1 MGLRIYVIKRCIY
14 SFILIF
20 FVISLNF
27 LVFIMMPGNP
37 IASFVS
43 PELRPEQAEALY
55 EQWGLNQPMHEQYI
69 RYVKNMLTFQFG
81 ISFESRR
88 PIAQEIGLY
97 VGNTVLLMGVSLI
110 ISIIVGVILGVITAS
125 KRGSLTD
132 SGLVTTSLVFYALP
146 TFWMGMIFLTLF
158 AAGFG
163 WFPLRGS
170 QPVAWTANPPEP
182 FVITAPLEGQNLALN
197 LTVNLEDLSSLVFG
211 RIHHLFLPCF
221 TLFLFYIGGWLLI
234 TRATML
240 ECITEDYIVTARAK
254 GLKERKVLYKHAL
267 KNASLPI
274 ITSAAISFGFLISGA
289 ILTETVYSWRGLGL
303 WIWRSIIIRDLPA
316 LQAVFYLIGLC
327 VIAANFIADLTY
339 GVIDPRIKYG

>member
-1 MGLRIYVIKRCIY
+1 MGLRGYIIKRCIF
-14 SFILIF
+14 SFVLIF
-20 FVISLNF
+20 FVISVNF
-27 LVFIMMPGNP
+27 LVFILMPGNP

-55 EQWGLNQPMHEQYI
+55 ELWGLNQPMHEQYV
-69 RYVKNMLTFQFG
+69 RYVKNMLSFEFG

-88 PIAQEIGLY
+88 PIGQEIGLY
-97 VGNTVLLMGVSLI
+97 LGNTLILMGSSLI
-110 ISIIVGVILGVITAS
+110 IAIIVGVILGVIAAS

-132 SGLVTTSLVFYALP
+132 SGLVTSSLVFYALP
-146 TFWMGMIFLTLF
+146 TFWMGMIFLTVF

-170 QPVAWTANPPEP
+170 QPVGWTTNPPNP
-182 FVITAPLEGQNLALN
+182 FVIAAPLEGQNLTLN
-197 LTVNLEDLSSLVFG
+197 LTVNLQDLASFIFG

-240 ECITEDYIVTARAK
+240 ESITEDYIVTARAK

-303 WIWRSIIIRDLPA
+303 WIWRSIIVRDLPA
-316 LQAVFYLIGLC
+316 LQAVFYLIALC
-327 VIAANFIADLTY
+327 VIVANFIADLSY